1 MPRPRQPQP
10 KRPVRRPATRQRGFT
25 LIEVLAALAIIA
37 VAMSAAI
44 RVAGLMTQS
53 NGLLRDRSI
62 ALLAAQS
69 RLAEL
74 RLEGRL
80 PPGTKNIE
88 CDQGRLKLRCEQNI
102 APSPDPRL
110 SRVSVLVLDRSRE
123 APPLARLD
131 TLVARVP
138 KNSNR

>member
-1 MPRPRQPQP
+1 MERLR
-10 KRPVRRPATRQRGFT
+10 KERGFT
-25 LIEVLAALAIIA
+25 LIEVLVALAIIA
-37 VAMSAAI
+37 VAMAAAV

-80 PPGTKNIE
+80 PAGTRAFD
-88 CDQGRLKLRCEQNI
+88 CDQGRLQLRCEQVI
-102 APSPDPRL
+102 TPTTDSRL
-110 SRVSVLVLDRSRE
+110 RRVLLQVSDRQRE
-123 APPLARLD
+123 APPLARLE
-131 TLVARVP
+131 TLLAPPSEQPR
-138 KNSNR
+138 

>member
-1 MPRPRQPQP
+1 MPGARKQ
-10 KRPVRRPATRQRGFT
+10 QRGFT
-25 LIEVLAALAIIA
+25 LIEVLVALAIIA
-37 VAMSAAI
+37 VAMSAAV
-44 RVAGLMTQS
+44 RVAGLMTQG
-53 NGLLRDRSI
+53 NGLLRDKSI
-62 ALLAAQS
+62 AMLAAQS

-74 RLEGRL
+74 RLEGRFA
-80 PPGTKNIE
+80 PGSKNIE

-102 APSPDPRL
+102 GPGPDPRL

-138 KNSNR
+138 KNTNR

>member
-1 MPRPRQPQP
+1 L
-10 KRPVRRPATRQRGFT
+10 V
-25 LIEVLAALAIIA
+25 ALAIIA
-37 VAMSAAI
+37 VAMSAAV

-80 PPGTKNIE
+80 PSGMKAVE
-88 CDQGRLKLRCEQNI
+88 CDQGRLLLRCEQVI
-102 APSPDPRL
+102 AGAGNGPL
-110 SRVSVLVLDRSRE
+110 LTVGVQVFDRSHE
-123 APPLARLD
+123 APALARVE
-131 TLVARVP
+131 TLL
-138 KNSNR
+138 NRAAMK